1 MTDQPPSTSSQDHYL
16 DHLTAAGDQAG
27 LVTSQP
33 VTDRNG
39 MVLAGPGT
47 PMTAELRDQL
57 VRRKLLRPIDESLSA
72 SDPVTVER
80 LLDRARTLL
89 DSNPLLQ
96 RMAQRLPDSGR
107 LISVIRA
114 VELPQPLEI
123 KLTVAAAN
131 DPARLDHLLMVTLT
145 ALAIGLRRGVPA
157 GELKALGLAGIV
169 HDLGELHIDPAIFE
183 SAGDLSVSLRR
194 QVEAHPVIMHA
205 VLESLGLR
213 HHDAAR
219 AILEHHERIDGSG
232 YPRGRRH
239 DQLSP
244 MGRILALAEFLASLH
259 SRRECTHM
267 LVALKLQRHHFDPEL
282 VDTAFGLMGQP
293 SAATAEET
301 ESTFGELTDR
311 LTMLLSVLQEWRAL
325 SEGDGGLGLDA
336 KHLSWLHDRASTI
349 QHHFTRL
356 GVHADDLEGS
366 LEPIAED
373 AEAIAELTIITEEI
387 QRQVI
392 DTTWEVHRRVGEA
405 TIERLPDAVRNVLT
419 RPIDIGKSSRGRDQ
433 KTA

>member
-1 MTDQPPSTSSQDHYL
+1 MTNEPPPPPPPEHYL
-16 DHLTAAGDQAG
+16 DRLVAAGDQAG
-27 LVTSQP
+27 LVTSQS

-47 PMTAELRDQL
+47 AVTAELRDRL
-57 VRRKLLRPIDESLSA
+57 VRHKLLRPIDESLSS
-72 SDPVTVER
+72 SDPVNIDR
-80 LLDRARTLL
+80 LLDRARVLL

-96 RMAQRLPDSGR
+96 RMAQRVPDSGR
-107 LISVIRA
+107 LISVIRS
-114 VELPQPLEI
+114 VELPEPLQI

-145 ALAIGLRRGVPA
+145 ALAIGLRRAMPA
-157 GELKALGLAGIV
+157 GELKTLAFAGIL

-183 SAGDLSVSLRR
+183 SPGDLSVALRR

-205 VLESLGLR
+205 VLESLGGR
-213 HHDAAR
+213 YHDAAR

-232 YPRGRRH
+232 YPRGRRG

-259 SRRECTHM
+259 TRRECSHM

-282 VDTAFGLMGQP
+282 VDTAFSLMGQP
-293 SAATAEET
+293 SSAAAEST
-301 ESTFGELTDR
+301 SGTFGELTAR
-311 LTMLLSVLQEWRAL
+311 LATLLAVLQEWRAL
-325 SEGDGGLGLDA
+325 SERSDDLGLA
-336 KHLSWLHDRASTI
+336 PNHLSWLHDRASTI

-373 AEAIAELTIITEEI
+373 AEAIGELTIITAEI

-392 DTTWEVHRRVGEA
+392 DTTWEVHRRVGET
-405 TIERLPDAVRNVLT
+405 TIERLPDAVRDVLT
-419 RPIDIGKSSRGRDQ
+419 HPIDIGKLSTGRNQ
-433 KTA
+433 QTA